1 MSSGPDE
8 TSRIERYLR
17 AQGAD
22 PDELREAVETGTL
35 GTLALEL
42 ALRRAGERIPF
53 AEAVER
59 AGMEPG
65 DAAELWRALG
75 FPDPLRSEP
84 LLTESQIESLQ
95 VFAEMRMLLG
105 EPTSLALA
113 RVIGGSV
120 AQIAEAL
127 VDAFRLQ
134 VEMPRR
140 GAGDPYLDV
149 VEDYARTA
157 AVAIPALGS
166 AITEALGSHLVV
178 VSRSAWGM
186 DTEHA
191 TVTRER
197 TVGFADLVDYTAT
210 VRGTS
215 PAALAATISRFEA
228 HVSDAVARAGG
239 RVVKLIGDEAMVA
252 FDDPVV
258 ACEVA
263 FGLARTIAEDRELPA
278 VRIAL
283 ATGPVVSHYGDYYGD
298 VVNLAARLVKLAEPG
313 EVLVS
318 EPLAEAAGA
327 SSELVFEPAG
337 EHPLKGYEDRVGAY
351 RLGSPSL

>member
-1 MSSGPDE
+1 MSTGRDE

-22 PDELREAVETGTL
+22 PDELRDAAETGTL

-53 AEAVER
+53 ADAVAR

-65 DAAELWRALG
+65 EAAELWRALG
-75 FPDPLRSEP
+75 FPDPLRSQP
-84 LLTESQIESLQ
+84 LLTESQVESLE
-95 VFAEMRMLLG
+95 VFAEMRALLG
-105 EPTSLALA
+105 EPASLALA

-140 GAGDPYLDV
+140 NAGEAYPEV

-157 AVAIPALGS
+157 SVAIPALGR
-166 AITEALGSHLVV
+166 AITDALGSHLVV

-186 DTEHA
+186 DAERA

-197 TVGFADLVDYTAT
+197 TVGFADLVDYTASM
-210 VRGTS
+210 RGAS
-215 PAALAATISRFEA
+215 PAALAATISRFEGL
-228 HVSDAVARAGG
+228 VSDAVARAGG
-239 RVVKLIGDEAMVA
+239 RVVKLIGDEAML
-252 FDDPVV
+252 
-258 ACEVA
+258 A
-263 FGLARTIAEDRELPA
+263 FGDPAVGCRLALELARTIAEDPELPA

-283 ATGPVVSHYGDYYGD
+283 ATGPVVSHYGDYFGD

-318 EPLAEAAGA
+318 EAVAEAAAGD
-327 SSELVFEPAG
+327 LVFRPAG
-337 EHPLKGYEDRVGAY
+337 DHPLKGYEGRVGVY
-351 RLGSPSL
+351 SLSAPPL

>member
-1 MSSGPDE
+1 
-8 TSRIERYLR
+8 
-17 AQGAD
+17 
-22 PDELREAVETGTL
+22 
-35 GTLALEL
+35 
-42 ALRRAGERIPF
+42 
-53 AEAVER
+53 
-59 AGMEPG
+59 MEPG

-75 FPDPLRSEP
+75 FPDPLRSQP

-95 VFAEMRMLLG
+95 VFAEMRTLLG
-105 EPTSLALA
+105 EETALALA

-140 GAGDPYLDV
+140 NAGDPYLDV

-157 AVAIPALGS
+157 AVAIPALGG

-186 DTEHA
+186 DAERA

-239 RVVKLIGDEAMVA
+239 RVVKLIGDEAMFVCPPSVA
-252 FDDPVV
+252 AAHATLAILGECGRDDLPR
-258 ACEVA
+258 ARA
-263 FGLARTIAEDRELPA
+263 GLAAGPVL
-278 VRIAL
+278 VRGGDYF
-283 ATGPVVSHYGDYYGD
+283 GPVVNRAS
-298 VVNLAARLVKLAEPG
+298 RLVDAASPG
-313 EVLVS
+313 TAALDEAYRSLVEDAGRLTL
-318 EPLAEAAGA
+318 EPLG
-327 SSELVFEPAG
+327 PQ
-337 EHPLKGYEDRVGAY
+337 HLKGIGTTSVW
-351 RLGSPSL
+351 RLRPASTDESGRSQQS